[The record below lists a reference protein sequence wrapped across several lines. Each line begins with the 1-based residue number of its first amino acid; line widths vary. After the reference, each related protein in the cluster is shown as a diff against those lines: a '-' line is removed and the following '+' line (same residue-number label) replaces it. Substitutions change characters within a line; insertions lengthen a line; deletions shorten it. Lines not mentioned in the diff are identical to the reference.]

1 MDILARPEVLWLLL
15 VLVLLPL
22 PPSPRRPPD
31 SQRPADP
38 MAAARETHGG
48 EQIAA
53 RDVTDPRVLAAMR
66 QVPRHL
72 FVLADEQASAYDDRP
87 LPIGHGQTIS
97 PAVHRRPDDRAGEA
111 QGNRPCARDRH
122 RLRLSGGSPV
132 EARRRGVQHRD
143 RRAARVEAK
152 ARLAR
157 VGCTNVITR
166 IGDGYGGWPE
176 KAPFDLIVVTAA
188 PDHVPP
194 PLIAQLRPGGRL
206 VIPVGEVFSVQELVV
221 IGEGRGREDPHGADH
236 PRAVRA
242 AQEKVLTPAAGGAS
256 LRESCR
262 SILNSPILT
271 GAGEPT
277 LRRATLRVL
286 ECAVLEHLRLRG
298 CSRVARTRMGP
309 PWRGARTA
317 GDPSGPPP

>member
-22 PPSPRRPPD
+22 PPSPAGPPD

-38 MAAARETHGG
+38 MAAARERMVA

-72 FVLADEQASAYDDRP
+72 FVPADEQASAYDDRP

-97 PAVHRRPDDRAGEA
+97 QPYIVALMTELARPKATDRALEIGTGSGYQAAVLSKLVGEVY
-111 QGNRPCARDRH
+111 
-122 RLRLSGGSPV
+122 SIEIV
-132 EARRRGVQHRD
+132 EPLA
-143 RRAARVEAK
+143 VEAK

-194 PLIAQLRPGGRL
+194 PLIAQLKPGGRL

-221 IGEGRGREDPHGADH
+221 I
-236 PRAVRA
+236 
-242 AQEKVLTPAAGGAS
+242 EKDAGGKT
-256 LRESCR
+256 RTER
-262 SILNSPILT
+262 ITPVRFV
-271 GAGEPT
+271 P
-277 LRRATLRVL
+277 LRRK
-286 ECAVLEHLRLRG
+286 
-298 CSRVARTRMGP
+298 
-309 PWRGARTA
+309 
-317 GDPSGPPP
+317 D

>member
-22 PPSPRRPPD
+22 PPSPAGPPD
-31 SQRPADP
+31 GQRPVDP
-38 MAAARETHGG
+38 MAAARERMVA

-72 FVLADEQASAYDDRP
+72 FVPADEQASAYDDRP

-97 PAVHRRPDDRAGEA
+97 QPYIVALMTELARPKATDRALEIGTGSGYQAAVLSKLVGEVY
-111 QGNRPCARDRH
+111 
-122 RLRLSGGSPV
+122 SIEIV
-132 EARRRGVQHRD
+132 EPLA
-143 RRAARVEAK
+143 VEAK

-221 IGEGRGREDPHGADH
+221 IEKDTGGKTRTERITP
-236 PRAVRA
+236 VRFVPL
-242 AQEKVLTPAAGGAS
+242 K
-256 LRESCR
+256 RK
-262 SILNSPILT
+262 
-271 GAGEPT
+271 
-277 LRRATLRVL
+277 
-286 ECAVLEHLRLRG
+286 
-298 CSRVARTRMGP
+298 
-309 PWRGARTA
+309 
-317 GDPSGPPP
+317 D